1 MSFPLY
7 FAAWPGQ
14 AAPEGRYAA
23 CGYCVGALGRLECPP
38 EAEHRPEL
46 LVFHDSRLPEPDKL
60 DELAQALVRETVRT
74 GAEGIVCDWE
84 QMPPEQAAQLI
95 ARLDEGLPEQAQL
108 VLPAAYGQAR
118 SLLWHYDPARQT
130 FSELLDQVR
139 TSGKPG
145 WLELEPVHLLLPL
158 PLPEHFDGSC
168 HPGELEALRRRQGA
182 AGFYSEE
189 LCCNYFSFQQNGV
202 IYLGLYD
209 TPQSLRQRLEL
220 AETCFSA
227 ALGLEQELLPLLPGQ
242 MPAAG

>member
-38 EAEHRPEL
+38 EPERRPEL
-46 LVFHDSRLPEPDKL
+46 LVFHDSRLPEPDTL
-60 DELAQALVRETVRT
+60 DELAQALVQETVRT

-84 QMPPEQAAQLI
+84 QMPPELAAQLA

-108 VLPAAYGQAR
+108 VLPAAYGQGR
-118 SLLWHYDPARQT
+118 SLLWRYDPARKT
-130 FSELLDQVR
+130 FAELLDQVQA
-139 TSGKPG
+139 SEKPS

-158 PLPEHFDGSC
+158 PLPERFDASY

-189 LCCNYFSFQQNGV
+189 LCCNYFSFQQDGV

-209 TPQSLRQRLEL
+209 TPQTLRHRLEL
-220 AETCFSA
+220 AGACFTA
-227 ALGLEQELLPLLPGQ
+227 ALGLEQELLQPLPEQ